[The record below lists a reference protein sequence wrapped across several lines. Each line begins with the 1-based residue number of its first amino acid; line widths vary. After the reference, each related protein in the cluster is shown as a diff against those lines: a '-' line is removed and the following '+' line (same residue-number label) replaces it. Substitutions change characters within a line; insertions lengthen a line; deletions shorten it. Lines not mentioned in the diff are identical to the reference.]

1 MTSSDSSAN
10 NAAGNGGRLSGWRLS
25 AFSGPAIPIAALGL
39 PIGVYLPQFYA
50 GPMGLG
56 LAAVGTIF
64 MLARLWDVV
73 TDPMMGVLSDKYP
86 SRWGRRRHWLVLSV
100 PLLMGCAYMVFVPTA
115 PVSSLYLI
123 GWMFFL
129 YIGWTMLTISHMA
142 WAAELSENYNERSR
156 IQGYREAFQL
166 LGVPLVLLIPAI
178 IEQIGA
184 DNMES
189 ARVAAIGWFIVITLP
204 IAVGIN
210 ILFVPER
217 KAKPQPPV
225 QLGAAV
231 KAILRNVPLRRLL
244 AADFLSGFAG
254 AALASMYIYEATYVW
269 GIGSVASFLLLL
281 YFFGGIIFIPVV
293 LKLSYRFGKHMTVVM
308 AGLFNVVFPPVI
320 FLIPEGNYYI
330 AALVLLFLGVNVG
343 TTTTLYRS
351 IMADVADIDELE
363 TGQRRTGLFYAL
375 LTLTQKLGGAFAVGV
390 VFWTLAL
397 IGFDP
402 QGENSPATLTGLSI
416 VFVATPMICNGIVA
430 LIMWKFPIGLR
441 EQEELRRK
449 LDERFVEEVEQ
460 TERLPNLP

>member
-1 MTSSDSSAN
+1 MSDK
-10 NAAGNGGRLSGWRLS
+10 RLSPWRLA

-64 MLARLWDVV
+64 MLLRFWDVI
-73 TDPMMGVLSDKYP
+73 TDPLMGIISDRYT
-86 SRWGRRRHWLVLSV
+86 SRWGRRRHWIVLSV
-100 PLLMGCAYMVFVPTA
+100 PLLVICAYMAFVPTA
-115 PVSSLYLI
+115 PVTSLYLF

-142 WAAELSENYNERSR
+142 WAAELSDDYNERSR

-166 LGVPLVLLIPAI
+166 IGVPLVLLIPAI
-178 IEQIGA
+178 IEQMEPE
-184 DNMES
+184 NMEA
-189 ARVAAIGWFIVITLP
+189 ARVASIGWFIVATLP
-204 IAVGIN
+204 IAVAIN
-210 ILFVPER
+210 VFFVPER
-217 KAKPQPPV
+217 KSAPQPPID
-225 QLGAAV
+225 LIAATR
-231 KAILRNVPLRRLL
+231 AILRNLPLRRLL

-293 LKLSYRFGKHMTVVM
+293 LKLSYRLGKHRTVVA

-320 FLIPEGNYYI
+320 FLIPEGNYI
-330 AALVLLFLGVNVG
+330 VASFVLLFLGVNIG

-351 IMADVADIDELE
+351 MMADVADIDELE

-375 LTLTQKLGGAFAVGV
+375 LTLTQKLGGAVAVGV

-397 IGFDP
+397 IGFVP
-402 QGENSPATLTGLSI
+402 EPGANTEATLTGLSI
-416 VFVATPMICNGIVA
+416 VFVATPVICNALVA
-430 LIMWKFPIGLR
+430 AIMWKFPIGIK
-441 EQEELRRK
+441 EQEELRRQ
-449 LDERFVEEVEQ
+449 LAERFVEEIEQ
-460 TERLPNLP
+460 TERPPNLP

>member
-1 MTSSDSSAN
+1 MTSSGFS
-10 NAAGNGGRLSGWRLS
+10 GRLSGWRLS

-64 MLARLWDVV
+64 MLLRFWDVI
-73 TDPMMGVLSDKYP
+73 TDPLMGILSDRFS
-86 SRWGRRRHWLVLSV
+86 SRWGRRRHWIVLSV
-100 PLLMGCAYMVFVPTA
+100 PLLAICAYMAFVPTA
-115 PVSSLYLI
+115 PVTAIYLF

-142 WAAELSENYNERSR
+142 WAAELSEDYNERSR

-166 LGVPLVLLIPAI
+166 LGVPLVLLIPAV
-178 IEQIGA
+178 IEQMGPE
-184 DNMES
+184 DMEA
-189 ARVAAIGWFIVITLP
+189 ARVASIGWFIVLTLP
-204 IAVGIN
+204 VAVAIN
-210 ILFVPER
+210 VFFVPER
-217 KAKPQPPV
+217 KAAPQPP
-225 QLGAAV
+225 LDIREAIR
-231 KAILRNVPLRRLL
+231 AILRNVPLRRLL

-281 YFFGGIIFIPVV
+281 YFFGGVIFIPVV
-293 LKLSYRFGKHMTVVM
+293 LKLSYRFGKHKTVVM

-320 FLIPEGNYYI
+320 FLIPEGNYYV

-363 TGQRRTGLFYAL
+363 TGQRRTGLFYSL

-397 IGFDP
+397 IGFVP
-402 QGENSPATLTGLSI
+402 EEGQNTPATLTGLSI
-416 VFVATPMICNGIVA
+416 VFVATPVICNGLVA
-430 LIMWKFPIGLR
+430 LIMWKFPIGLK

>member
-1 MTSSDSSAN
+1 MTSS
-10 NAAGNGGRLSGWRLS
+10 RLSGWRLA
-25 AFSGPAIPIAALGL
+25 AFSGPAIPISALGL

-56 LAAVGTIF
+56 LAAVGTVF

-73 TDPMMGVLSDKYP
+73 TDPMMGIISDRFP
-86 SRWGRRRHWLVLSV
+86 SRWGRRRHWIVLSV
-100 PLLMGCAYMVFVPTA
+100 PLLLVCAYMVFVPTA
-115 PVSSLYLI
+115 PVTSFYLI

-142 WAAELSENYNERSR
+142 WAAELSDNYNERSR

-178 IEQIGA
+178 IERIGA
-184 DNMES
+184 ENMEA
-189 ARVAAIGWFIVITLP
+189 ARVAAIGWFIVLVLP
-204 IAVGIN
+204 VAVGVN

-217 KAKPQPPV
+217 KSTPQPP
-225 QLGAAV
+225 LDIKAAV
-231 KAILRNVPLRRLL
+231 RAILRNLPLRRLL

-269 GIGSVASFLLLL
+269 GIGSVASFLLLI

-293 LKLSYRFGKHMTVVM
+293 LKLSYRLGKHRTVVA
-308 AGLFNVVFPPVI
+308 AGLFNVLFPPVI
-320 FLIPEGNYYI
+320 FLIPEGNYYV

-351 IMADVADIDELE
+351 MMADVADIDELE

-375 LTLTQKLGGAFAVGV
+375 LTLTQKLGGAVAVGV

-397 IGFDP
+397 IGFVP
-402 QGENSPATLTGLSI
+402 EQGQNTPSTLTGLSL
-416 VFVATPMICNGIVA
+416 VFVATPVICNALVA
-430 LIMWKFPIGLR
+430 AIMWKFPIGLV

-460 TERLPNLP
+460 TERPPNLP

>member
-1 MTSSDSSAN
+1 MTSS
-10 NAAGNGGRLSGWRLS
+10 RLSGWRLA
-25 AFSGPAIPIAALGL
+25 AFSGPAIPISALGL

-56 LAAVGTIF
+56 LAAVGTVF

-73 TDPMMGVLSDKYP
+73 TDPMMGIISDRFP
-86 SRWGRRRHWLVLSV
+86 SRWGRRRHWIVLSV
-100 PLLMGCAYMVFVPTA
+100 PLLLVCAYMVFVPTA
-115 PVSSLYLI
+115 PVTSVYLI

-142 WAAELSENYNERSR
+142 WAAELSDNYNERSR

-166 LGVPLVLLIPAI
+166 LGVPLVLLIPAL
-178 IEQIGA
+178 IEQTGA
-184 DNMES
+184 ENMEA
-189 ARVAAIGWFIVITLP
+189 ARVAAIGWFIVAVLP

-217 KAKPQPPV
+217 KSTPQPP
-225 QLGAAV
+225 LDIKAAV
-231 KAILRNVPLRRLL
+231 RAIFRNLSLRRLL

-269 GIGSVASFLLLL
+269 GIGSVASFLLLI

-293 LKLSYRFGKHMTVVM
+293 LKLSYRLGKHRTVVA
-308 AGLFNVVFPPVI
+308 AGLFNVLFPPVI
-320 FLIPEGNYYI
+320 FLIPEGNYYV

-351 IMADVADIDELE
+351 MMADVADIDELE

-375 LTLTQKLGGAFAVGV
+375 LTLTQKLGGAVAVGV

-397 IGFDP
+397 IGFVP
-402 QGENSPATLTGLSI
+402 EQGANTSSTLTGLSL
-416 VFVATPMICNGIVA
+416 VFVATPMICNAIVA
-430 LIMWKFPIGLR
+430 AIMWKFPIGLE
-441 EQEELRRK
+441 EQEDLRRK

-460 TERLPNLP
+460 TERPPNLP

>member
-1 MTSSDSSAN
+1 MSDK
-10 NAAGNGGRLSGWRLS
+10 RLSPWRLA

-64 MLARLWDVV
+64 MLLRFWDVI
-73 TDPMMGVLSDKYP
+73 TDPLMGIISDRYT
-86 SRWGRRRHWLVLSV
+86 SRWGRRRHWIVLSV
-100 PLLMGCAYMVFVPTA
+100 PLLVICAYMAFVPTA
-115 PVSSLYLI
+115 PVTSLYLF

-142 WAAELSENYNERSR
+142 WAAELSDDYNERSR

-166 LGVPLVLLIPAI
+166 IGVPLVLLIPAI
-178 IEQIGA
+178 IEQMEPE
-184 DNMES
+184 NMEA
-189 ARVAAIGWFIVITLP
+189 ARVASIGWFIVATLP
-204 IAVGIN
+204 IAVAIN
-210 ILFVPER
+210 VFFVPER
-217 KAKPQPPV
+217 KSAPQPPID
-225 QLGAAV
+225 LIAATR
-231 KAILRNVPLRRLL
+231 AILRNLPLRRLL

-293 LKLSYRFGKHMTVVM
+293 LKLSYRLGKHRTVVA

-320 FLIPEGNYYI
+320 FLIPEGNYI
-330 AALVLLFLGVNVG
+330 VASFVLLFLGVNIG

-351 IMADVADIDELE
+351 MMADVADIDALE

-375 LTLTQKLGGAFAVGV
+375 LTLTQKLGGAVAVGV

-397 IGFDP
+397 IGFVP
-402 QGENSPATLTGLSI
+402 EPGANTEATLTGLSI
-416 VFVATPMICNGIVA
+416 VFVATPVICNALVA
-430 LIMWKFPIGLR
+430 AIMWKFPIGIK
-441 EQEELRRK
+441 EQEELRRQ
-449 LDERFVEEVEQ
+449 LAERFVEEIEQ
-460 TERLPNLP
+460 TERPPNLP

>member
-1 MTSSDSSAN
+1 MSSSSSSGSMPGTSSD
-10 NAAGNGGRLSGWRLS
+10 RLSAWRLS

-73 TDPMMGVLSDKYP
+73 TDPMMGVLSDRYP

-100 PLLMGCAYMVFVPTA
+100 PLLIVCAYLVFVPTA
-115 PVSSLYLI
+115 PVSSFYLI
-123 GWMFFL
+123 ASMFFL

-142 WAAELSENYNERSR
+142 WAAELSEDYNERSR

-178 IEQIGA
+178 IEQTGA
-184 DNMES
+184 ENIES

-217 KAKPQPPV
+217 KARPQPPA
-225 QLGAAV
+225 QIGAAV
-231 KAILRNVPLRRLL
+231 KAILRNLPLRRLL
-244 AADFLSGFAG
+244 AADFLSGFGG
-254 AALASMYIYEATYVW
+254 ATLASMYIYEATYVW

-293 LKLSYRFGKHMTVVM
+293 LKISYRFGKHNTVVM
-308 AGLFNVVFPPVI
+308 ASVFNALFAPVI
-320 FLIPEGNYYI
+320 FLIPEGN
-330 AALVLLFLGVNVG
+330 AAVASLVLLFLGVNVG

-351 IMADVADIDELE
+351 MMADVADIDELE

-375 LTLTQKLGGAFAVGV
+375 LTLTQKLGAAFAVGV
-390 VFWTLAL
+390 IFWTLAL
-397 IGFDP
+397 VGFDP
-402 QGENSPATLTGLSI
+402 QGENTPGAIQGLSI
-416 VFVATPMICNGIVA
+416 VFVATPVICNVLVA
-430 LIMWKFPIGLR
+430 LIIWFYPIGLK
-441 EQEELRRK
+441 EQEELRRQ
-449 LDERFVEEVEQ
+449 LAERFVEEVEQ
-460 TERLPNLP
+460 TERPPILP